1 MGKQVNSKYFKKEE
15 MVADAAPNITAPSF
29 QGKLDLSSFTYSPNP
44 PPRPPRPRRQN
55 PRITPRDLLSKSSTS
70 QSSLSPL
77 KQEFCTDAPDVTAGF
92 QSEFESNRL
101 EAWNCKSPAKGT
113 HEHRN
118 HKDGMSCNEAGRNSP
133 EGMSEQHDRL
143 IKMELRGDCT
153 PSPMT
158 SPIPT
163 SVQKRRSPTMR
174 PVEVP
179 KNANATL
186 SPLKRR
192 LDSISA
198 TPASK
203 PSPAKKRRSRAGGGY
218 KPPSHY
224 AHLSFL
230 PDVIAPNLLCLFVGL
245 NPGLLTAQV
254 GHAYAHPSNRFWKIL
269 YSSGCTTRL
278 LKAEDDVKLPE
289 LYSLGNTNIVERPT
303 RNGGELSKKEM
314 DEGVSLLEEKIRV
327 YRPEVVAL
335 VGKGIW
341 ESVWRV
347 KKGRA
352 MAKDEFRYGWQ
363 SEEENLGVIKGE
375 DSWRGARLFV
385 ASSTSG
391 LAASLSPAEKE
402 KIWGELGSWIVQR
415 RKERD
420 GLNEVK
426 EELKV
431 EDCG

>member
-1 MGKQVNSKYFKKEE
+1 MLISTLKSYRSPNNMGKQLNSKYFKTEE
-15 MVADAAPNITAPSF
+15 TEADAANNITAPSF

-44 PPRPPRPRRQN
+44 PSRSRRQSPQIN
-55 PRITPRDLLSKSSTS
+55 SRNLLLEASASKAAL
-70 QSSLSPL
+70 SSLNQDSYTEAPNVT
-77 KQEFCTDAPDVTAGF
+77 TDS
-92 QSEFESNRL
+92 QSEFKRNRL
-101 EAWNCKSPAKGT
+101 EAWNCKLSEQAT
-113 HEHRN
+113 HEHGN
-118 HKDGMSCNEAGRNSP
+118 HGFGMTYNEAELSSP
-133 EGMSEQHDRL
+133 EQHDRL
-143 IKMELRGDCT
+143 IKIELRGDCT

-158 SPIPT
+158 LPMPT
-163 SVQKRRSPTMR
+163 SVQKRQSSTMC
-174 PVEVP
+174 PSEVP
-179 KNANATL
+179 KHANA
-186 SPLKRR
+186 SPSPSKRR
-192 LDSISA
+192 LEPLSA
-198 TPASK
+198 SPASN

-230 PDVIAPNLLCLFVGL
+230 PDVISSDLLCLFVGL

-314 DEGVSLLEEKIRV
+314 DEGVSSLEEKIRI
-327 YRPEVVAL
+327 YRPEAVAL

-347 KKGRA
+347 KKGKA

-363 SEEENLGVIKGE
+363 SEEENLGVVEGE
-375 DSWRGARLFV
+375 DSW
-385 ASSTSG
+385 
-391 LAASLSPAEKE
+391 
-402 KIWGELGSWIVQR
+402 GELGFLWHLVHLGWQHHYR
-415 RKERD
+415 LRKRSRYGGNWAL
-420 GLNEVK
+420 GLSK
-426 EELKV
+426 EEKK
-431 EDCG
+431 EMA

>member
-1 MGKQVNSKYFKKEE
+1 MGKQMDSKYFKKADIE
-15 MVADAAPNITAPSF
+15 ADAAPNITAPSF

-44 PPRPPRPRRQN
+44 PLSPRRKS
-55 PRITPRDLLSKSSTS
+55 PRTTSRNLLSKSSTS
-70 QSSLSPL
+70 QSPLSPL
-77 KQEFCTDAPDVTAGF
+77 KQEFCIDAPDVTAGS

-101 EAWNCKSPAKGT
+101 EAWNCKSPEQGT
-113 HEHRN
+113 HERRN
-118 HKDGMSCNEAGRNSP
+118 HEYGTSHNEAGLNFP
-133 EGMSEQHDRL
+133 QEMGEQHDRS
-143 IKMELRGDCT
+143 IEIGLRSDCT

-163 SVQKRRSPTMR
+163 SVRKRQSPTMC

-179 KNANATL
+179 KYADATP
-186 SPLKRR
+186 SPPKRR
-192 LDSISA
+192 LESISA

-254 GHAYAHPSNRFWKIL
+254 GHAYAHPSNRFWKLL

-314 DEGVSLLEEKIRV
+314 DEGVGLLEEKIRV

-347 KKGRA
+347 KKGKN
-352 MAKDEFRYGWQ
+352 MAKDEFKYGWQ
-363 SEEENLGVIKGE
+363 SEEENLGVIKGG
-375 DSWRGARLFV
+375 DSWGGARLFV

-402 KIWGELGSWIVQR
+402 KIWGELGSWIERR

-420 GLNEVK
+420 GLSEVK
-426 EELKV
+426 QEV

>member
-15 MVADAAPNITAPSF
+15 MEADAATNLTAPSF
-29 QGKLDLSSFTYSPNP
+29 EGKLDLSSFTYSPNP
-44 PPRPPRPRRQN
+44 PPRPRQQN
-55 PRITPRDLLSKSSTS
+55 PQLDSRNLLSKTTTS
-70 QSSLSPL
+70 QSSLSSL
-77 KQEFCTDAPDVTAGF
+77 KQQFYTDAPNVTADS
-92 QSEFESNRL
+92 QSESERNRS
-101 EAWNCKSPAKGT
+101 EAWNYKSPEQA
-113 HEHRN
+113 EHRN
-118 HKDGMSCNEAGRNSP
+118 GNHRIETSYNEAGRNSP
-133 EGMSEQHDRL
+133 EGMSEQYDRP

-153 PSPMT
+153 PSPII
-158 SPIPT
+158 SPIPA
-163 SVQKRRSPTMR
+163 SVRKRQSPTMC
-174 PVEVP
+174 PIEVP
-179 KNANATL
+179 KNANATP

-192 LDSISA
+192 LEPRSA
-198 TPASK
+198 SPASK
-203 PSPAKKRRSRAGGGY
+203 PSPAKKRRPRAGGGY

-224 AHLSFL
+224 EHLSFL
-230 PDVIAPNLLCLFVGL
+230 PDVITPNLLCLFVGL

-254 GHAYAHPSNRFWKIL
+254 GHAYAHPSNRFWKLL

-278 LKAEDDVKLPE
+278 MKAEDDVKLPE

-335 VGKGIW
+335 VGKSIW

-347 KKGRA
+347 KKGKA

-363 SEEENLGVIKGE
+363 SEEENLGVVKGE
-375 DSWRGARLFV
+375 NSWRGAKLFV

-402 KIWGELGSWIVQR
+402 KIWGELGSWIEER

-420 GLNEVK
+420 GLIEVK
-426 EELKV
+426 EEGRRL
-431 EDCG
+431 

>member
-1 MGKQVNSKYFKKEE
+1 MGKQVNSRYFKKEE
-15 MVADAAPNITAPSF
+15 MEADATTNITAPSF
-29 QGKLDLSSFTYSPNP
+29 RGKLDLSSFTYSPNP
-44 PPRPPRPRRQN
+44 PSRPRRQITQINSRN
-55 PRITPRDLLSKSSTS
+55 PLSKTSTS

-77 KQEFCTDAPDVTAGF
+77 KQEFHTDAPNVTADYE
-92 QSEFESNRL
+92 SEFERNRL
-101 EAWNCKSPAKGT
+101 EASNCKSPEQAT
-113 HEHRN
+113 HGDGNHRVESSYN
-118 HKDGMSCNEAGRNSP
+118 AAGRISP
-133 EGMSEQHDRL
+133 ERMSEQHDRL
-143 IKMELRGDCT
+143 IKMELRGNCT
-153 PSPMT
+153 PSPID

-163 SVQKRRSPTMR
+163 SARKRLPPTLC
-174 PVEVP
+174 PVEAR
-179 KNANATL
+179 KHANTTP
-186 SPLKRR
+186 SPLKRK
-192 LDSISA
+192 LETLSA
-198 TPASK
+198 TPVGKS
-203 PSPAKKRRSRAGGGY
+203 SPAKQRRSRAGGGY

-269 YSSGCTTRL
+269 HSSGCTTRL
-278 LKAEDDVKLPE
+278 LKAEDDVKLPG

-314 DEGVSLLEEKIRV
+314 DEGVSLLDEKIRV
-327 YRPEVVAL
+327 YRPEAVAL
-335 VGKGIW
+335 VGKSIW

-347 KKGRA
+347 KKGKA

-363 SEEENLGVIKGE
+363 SEEENLGIIKGE
-375 DSWRGARLFV
+375 NSWRGAKLFV

-402 KIWGELGSWIVQR
+402 KIWGELGSWIAQR
-415 RKERD
+415 QKERD
-420 GLNEVK
+420 GLIEVK
-426 EELKV
+426 EEI

>member
-15 MVADAAPNITAPSF
+15 MEVDAATNITAPSF
-29 QGKLDLSSFTYSPNP
+29 EGKLDLSSFTYSSNP
-44 PPRPPRPRRQN
+44 PSRPRRQSPKIN
-55 PRITPRDLLSKSSTS
+55 SRNLLSETLIP
-70 QSSLSPL
+70 QSSLSSL
-77 KQEFCTDAPDVTAGF
+77 KQEFYTDAPNATADSE
-92 QSEFESNRL
+92 SEFERNRL
-101 EAWNCKSPAKGT
+101 EAWNCKSPEQAAHG
-113 HEHRN
+113 HGDHRVE
-118 HKDGMSCNEAGRNSP
+118 MSYNEAGRNSP
-133 EGMSEQHDRL
+133 EGTSEQHDRL
-143 IKMELRGDCT
+143 VKIELRGDCT
-153 PSPMT
+153 PSSMT
-158 SPIPT
+158 SPMPT
-163 SVQKRRSPTMR
+163 SVRKRQSPTMC

-179 KNANATL
+179 KYTNATP

-192 LDSISA
+192 LESIST
-198 TPASK
+198 TPESK
-203 PSPAKKRRSRAGGGY
+203 PSPAKKRRSRSGGGY

-254 GHAYAHPSNRFWKIL
+254 GHAYAHPSNRFWKLL

-335 VGKGIW
+335 VGKSIW

-347 KKGRA
+347 KKGKA

-363 SEEENLGVIKGE
+363 SEEENLGVIKGAG
-375 DSWRGARLFV
+375 SWGGARLFV

-402 KIWGELGSWIVQR
+402 KIWVELGSWIEQR

-420 GLNEVK
+420 GLNKVK
-426 EELKV
+426 EEV
-431 EDCG
+431 EGCG

>member
-1 MGKQVNSKYFKKEE
+1 MGKQVNSKYFKEE
-15 MVADAAPNITAPSF
+15 EIEADAAPNITAPSF
-29 QGKLDLSSFTYSPNP
+29 QGKLDLSSFTYSPNK
-44 PPRPPRPRRQN
+44 PPRSRRKSPRTIPRN
-55 PRITPRDLLSKSSTS
+55 LSSTS
-70 QSSLSPL
+70 STSHSSPSPL
-77 KQEFCTDAPDVTAGF
+77 KQEFCIDAPDVTAGS

-101 EAWNCKSPAKGT
+101 EAWNRKSPEQRT

-118 HKDGMSCNEAGRNSP
+118 HKYGTSHNEAERNTP
-133 EGMSEQHDRL
+133 QEMSGQHDRS

-163 SVQKRRSPTMR
+163 SVRKRKSPTMC
-174 PVEVP
+174 PVEIP
-179 KNANATL
+179 KYANATP

-192 LDSISA
+192 LESISA
-198 TPASK
+198 TPESK

-314 DEGVSLLEEKIRV
+314 DEGVSLLEEKIRA

-335 VGKGIW
+335 VGKSIW

-347 KKGRA
+347 RKGKA
-352 MAKDEFRYGWQ
+352 MAKDEFKYGWQ

-402 KIWGELGSWIVQR
+402 NIWRELGSWVEQR

-426 EELKV
+426 EEE

>member
-1 MGKQVNSKYFKKEE
+1 MGKQVDSKYFKKAETE
-15 MVADAAPNITAPSF
+15 ADAAPNITAPSF

-44 PPRPPRPRRQN
+44 PLGPHRKSPRTTSRN
-55 PRITPRDLLSKSSTS
+55 LLSKSSTS

-77 KQEFCTDAPDVTAGF
+77 KQKFCIDAPDVTAGS
-92 QSEFESNRL
+92 QSKFESNRL
-101 EAWNCKSPAKGT
+101 EAWNCKSPEQGT
-113 HEHRN
+113 HEHSN
-118 HKDGMSCNEAGRNSP
+118 HEYRTLHNEAGRNSP
-133 EGMSEQHDRL
+133 QEMSEQHDRF
-143 IKMELRGDCT
+143 IEMALRGDCT

-163 SVQKRRSPTMR
+163 SVRKRQSPTMC

-179 KNANATL
+179 KYANATP
-186 SPLKRR
+186 SPLKRK
-192 LDSISA
+192 LESISA

-254 GHAYAHPSNRFWKIL
+254 GHAYAHPSNRFWKL
-269 YSSGCTTRL
+269 LHSSGCTTRL

-327 YRPEVVAL
+327 NRPEVVAL

-347 KKGRA
+347 KKGKA

-363 SEEENLGVIKGE
+363 SEEENLGMIKHG
-375 DSWRGARLFV
+375 DSWGGARLFV

-391 LAASLSPAEKE
+391 LAASLSPAEKQ
-402 KIWGELGSWIVQR
+402 KIWGELGSWIEQR

-426 EELKV
+426 EEV

>member
-1 MGKQVNSKYFKKEE
+1 MGKQLNSKYFKKEE
-15 MVADAAPNITAPSF
+15 MEADAATSITAPSF
-29 QGKLDLSSFTYSPNP
+29 QGKLDLSSFTYSANP
-44 PPRPPRPRRQN
+44 SSRPRRQSPQMN
-55 PRITPRDLLSKSSTS
+55 SRNLLSEASTS
-70 QSSLSPL
+70 KPALSSL
-77 KQEFCTDAPDVTAGF
+77 KQGLYTEASNLTTDS
-92 QSEFESNRL
+92 QSEFKRNRL
-101 EAWNCKSPAKGT
+101 EALSCKSSEKAM
-113 HEHRN
+113 HEDGN
-118 HKDGMSCNEAGRNSP
+118 HKFGMSHNEARRNPP

-143 IKMELRGDCT
+143 IEMELRGDCT

-158 SPIPT
+158 SPTPT
-163 SVQKRRSPTMR
+163 SVQKRQSPTMC
-174 PVEVP
+174 PIEVP
-179 KNANATL
+179 KYANANP
-186 SPLKRR
+186 SPLKRS
-192 LDSISA
+192 LEPHSA
-198 TPASK
+198 SSASN

-230 PDVIAPNLLCLFVGL
+230 PDVITPNLLCLFVGL

-254 GHAYAHPSNRFWKIL
+254 GHAYAHPSNRFWKLL

-347 KKGRA
+347 KKGKA

-363 SEEENLGVIKGE
+363 SEEENLGVVKGE
-375 DSWRGARLFV
+375 DSWGGARLFV

-402 KIWGELGSWIVQR
+402 KIWRELGSWIEQK

-420 GLNEVK
+420 GLDEVK
-426 EELKV
+426 EEI